1 MRFTFED
8 LVAVMARLRGD
19 QGCPWDRQQTHAT
32 LGRYLLEEAHE
43 TLEAIARGDP
53 HALRQELGDLLLQVV
68 FHGQLAREAGTFT
81 ADDVVDGLV
90 RKLLARHPHVFGDLR
105 LGTAREVEVQ
115 WEELKRREEP
125 ARGPLDGLPATLP
138 ALARVQAVVE
148 RLARAEGGRD
158 LTDAA
163 AAAAALRAAAD
174 AALAAAEAP
183 EAARTR
189 AVGDL
194 LLAAARLATAL
205 QVNAETA
212 LRAAGDRIALRH

>member
-1 MRFTFED
+1 MRFRFDD

-43 TLEAIARGDP
+43 VLEAIARDDP
-53 HALRQELGDLLLQVV
+53 VALRQELGDLLLQVV
-68 FHGQLAREAGTFT
+68 FHGQLGREAGTFT

-125 ARGPLDGLPATLP
+125 TRGPLDGIPATLP

-148 RLARAEGGRD
+148 RLAR
-158 LTDAA
+158 TDDGQHLADPTAA
-163 AAAAALRAAAD
+163 AAAVRAAVD
-174 AALAAAEAP
+174 SALAATHEP

-189 AVGDL
+189 ALGDL
-194 LLAAARLATAL
+194 LLAATRLAVAL
-205 QVNAETA
+205 QVNAEAA
-212 LRAAGDRIALRH
+212 LRAAGDRLAVG